1 MKKFIILF
9 TTLFFLFCSFLYG
22 NKIKEISLQDMFK
35 LYGMNVSI
43 QTELNTIIIRDKNML
58 YDMEIFYEIGY
69 MLEVLDD
76 YYSQHNI
83 NLAKSNIDNLIFY
96 YQENDKDE
104 WLILEFSKENLIKYS
119 NSNTLGRAQI
129 LQESF

>member
-9 TTLFFLFCSFLYG
+9 LLICSSLYG

-35 LYGMNVSI
+35 LYGMRVFV
-43 QTELNTIIIRDKNML
+43 QTERNTIVIRNRDML

-76 YYSQHNI
+76 YYSQYNI
-83 NLAKSNIDNLIFY
+83 NLAKSNVENLIFY
-96 YQENDKDE
+96 YQENDNEE
-104 WLILEFSKENLIKYS
+104 WLILEFSKEDLIDYA

-129 LQESF
+129 LQQSF